1 MRISICTPYFW
12 RKIWITN
19 YNSNCTMARHYVSN
33 KDESVR
39 MFKSDFMEWFSHIHP
54 ATPIVLFV
62 PVIVWML
69 YVASADRG
77 LSWGTILGL
86 FLVGIIYW
94 TLVEYL
100 LHRFVFHYEPKSEWG
115 KRLHFTMHGVHHD
128 YPNDSTR
135 LVMAPA
141 ISIPLAFFF
150 YFTTQAVAGS
160 THTPAIMAGL
170 VFGYV
175 CYDTLHYAT
184 HHLSMKRG
192 VLAYLKKQHL
202 RHHYGDDSTG
212 YGVTSPLWDIVF
224 GTRDRR

>member
-1 MRISICTPYFW
+1 
-12 RKIWITN
+12 
-19 YNSNCTMARHYVSN
+19 MARHYVSN
-33 KDESVR
+33 KNESVR

-54 ATPIVLFV
+54 ATPIILYV
-62 PVIVWML
+62 PVVVWML

-77 LSWGTILGL
+77 LAWITILGL
-86 FLVGIIYW
+86 FVMGVVYW

-100 LHRFVFHYEPKSEWG
+100 LHRFVFHYQPKSGWG
-115 KRLHFTMHGVHHD
+115 KQLHFTMHGVHHD

-150 YFTTQAVAGS
+150 YFTTQMIAGNMV
-160 THTPAIMAGL
+160 TPAIFAGQ
-170 VFGYV
+170 VFGYI

-184 HHLSMKRG
+184 HHLPMKSG
-192 VLAYLKKQHL
+192 ALAWLKKHHL
-202 RHHYGDDSTG
+202 RHHYGDDTTG

-224 GTRDRR
+224 GTQKGKRD

>member
-1 MRISICTPYFW
+1 
-12 RKIWITN
+12 
-19 YNSNCTMARHYVSN
+19 MARHYVSN

-150 YFTTQAVAGS
+150 YFATQAVAGS